1 MGLPGQLSLQVQ
13 GQGLVPE
20 GSLPGALPSRPAY
33 LTEGQIMSP

>member
-20 GSLPGALPSRPAY
+20 SNLIGALPTEPVY